1 MAEDKNWIQGAIK
14 RPGAFTAKAEEA
26 GKSTAE
32 YAREVTAH
40 PEKYEKRT
48 VRQARLAQTLSKLR
62 KRREERRQSRGEGRR
77 EEHRGEE
84 RKERREED

>member
-1 MAEDKNWIQGAIK
+1 MAEDKQWIQGAIE

-32 YAREVTAH
+32 YAREVVAN
-40 PEKYEKRT
+40 PEKHEKRT

-62 KRREERRQSRGEGRR
+62 KRREERREGKAEGRR
-77 EEHRGEE
+77 
-84 RKERREED
+84 REEKD

>member
-14 RPGAFTAKAEEA
+14 RPGAFSAKAEKA

-32 YAREVTAH
+32 YAAEVTAN
-40 PEKYEKRT
+40 PEEHEKRT

-62 KRREERRQSRGEGRR
+62 KRR
-77 EEHRGEE
+77 
-84 RKERREED
+84 KERREERRERREERREED

>member
-1 MAEDKNWIQGAIK
+1 MAEDKQWIQGAIK

-32 YAREVTAH
+32 YAREVVAH
-40 PEKYEKRT
+40 PEEYEKRT

-62 KRREERRQSRGEGRR
+62 KRREKRR
-77 EEHRGEE
+77 EGKEE
-84 RKERREED
+84 DRREKREED